1 MTGKAVAETTGT
13 PLRQRM
19 IDQMRIANLA
29 ESTCITYIGEIEHL
43 AKHYNASPADLDAD
57 HLRAWVLSGIDRGL
71 SPATT
76 NVTVAALKFFYCDTL
91 RCPERVA
98 GLRARK
104 KPRKLPR
111 YMTEEEVERLILA
124 TPDLRYR
131 AAIVTAYGAGLRIS
145 ETVAIKTGD
154 IKSDKKLL
162 HIPSGKGGTERMAP
176 LPHGVIDYLRGYWKN
191 MWPQPAIWLFY
202 GASPDVPIRTGTL
215 NQAFKKARDKAGIDS
230 RYSFHSLRHSAA
242 THLHERGGN
251 MEAIRDALGHRRA
264 DTTREYA
271 RATGKM
277 FEALDHPI
285 SGFPVLRN

>member
-1 MTGKAVAETTGT
+1 
-13 PLRQRM
+13 
-19 IDQMRIANLA
+19 
-29 ESTCITYIGEIEHL
+29 
-43 AKHYNASPADLDAD
+43 
-57 HLRAWVLSGIDRGL
+57 
-71 SPATT
+71 
-76 NVTVAALKFFYCDTL
+76 
-91 RCPERVA
+91 
-98 GLRARK
+98 
-104 KPRKLPR
+104 
-111 YMTEEEVERLILA
+111 MTEEEVERLILA

-285 SGFPVLRN
+285 SGFPGASQLI

>member
-1 MTGKAVAETTGT
+1 MTENTADGTTGT

-19 IDQMRIANLA
+19 IDQMRIANFA
-29 ESTCITYIGEIEHL
+29 ESTRTTYIGEIEQL
-43 AKHYNASPADLDAD
+43 AKHYKASPADLDAD
-57 HLRAWVLSGIDRGL
+57 QLRAWVLSGIDRGL
-71 SPATT
+71 KPATT
-76 NVTVAALKFFYCDTL
+76 NVTVAALKFFYGETL
-91 RCPERVA
+91 GCPARVA

-111 YMTEEEVERLILA
+111 HMTEEEVERIILA

-145 ETVAIKTGD
+145 ETVAIKIGD

-162 HIPSGKGGTERMAP
+162 HIPSGKGGSERMAP
-176 LPHGVIDYLRGYWKN
+176 LPSGVIDYLRGYWKN
-191 MWPQPAIWLFY
+191 IWPQPVTWLFY
-202 GASPDVPIRTGTL
+202 GASPEAPIRTGTL
-215 NQAFKKARDKAGIDS
+215 NWAFKKARDKAGIDR
-230 RYSFHSLRHSAA
+230 RYSFHCLRHSTA

-251 MEAIRDALGHRRA
+251 MEVIRDVLGHRRA

-277 FEALDHPI
+277 FDALDHPI
-285 SGFPVLRN
+285 SGFTVLRN

>member
-98 GLRARK
+98 GLR
-104 KPRKLPR
+104 
-111 YMTEEEVERLILA
+111 
-124 TPDLRYR
+124 
-131 AAIVTAYGAGLRIS
+131 IS

-230 RYSFHSLRHSAA
+230 RFSFHCLRHSTA
-242 THLHERGGN
+242 THLHERGAN
-251 MEAIRDALGHRRA
+251 MEVIRDALGHRRA

-271 RATGKM
+271 RATAKM
-277 FEALDHPI
+277 FEGLDHPV
-285 SGFPVLRN
+285 SGFPVLRR

>member
-1 MTGKAVAETTGT
+1 MTGKAVAATTGT

-91 RCPERVA
+91 GCPERVA

-251 MEAIRDALGHRRA
+251 MEAMRWTRR
-264 DTTREYA
+264 
-271 RATGKM
+271 
-277 FEALDHPI
+277 
-285 SGFPVLRN
+285 S

>member
-1 MTGKAVAETTGT
+1 M
-13 PLRQRM
+13 
-19 IDQMRIANLA
+19 
-29 ESTCITYIGEIEHL
+29 
-43 AKHYNASPADLDAD
+43 
-57 HLRAWVLSGIDRGL
+57 
-71 SPATT
+71 
-76 NVTVAALKFFYCDTL
+76 
-91 RCPERVA
+91 A

-230 RYSFHSLRHSAA
+230 RFSFHCLRHSTA
-242 THLHERGGN
+242 THLHERGAN
-251 MEAIRDALGHRRA
+251 MEVIRDALGHRRA
-264 DTTREYA
+264 DTTRRVRPRHRQNVRGPRPSSLGFRCFA
-271 RATGKM
+271 ADVAWSANALACRRSSATPA
-277 FEALDHPI
+277 ALTASAWPAGSM
-285 SGFPVLRN
+285 SGGSRS